1 MSWVSKKNNTNP
13 ISSVSNRPSPRLG
26 EALPSNDID
35 VGQFYE
41 LECGEVVDIILSENH
56 PDYTRLADIGMA
68 KCRLV
73 NSQAERPKMSLYW
86 YNCMDT
92 NIKDYPLL
100 GEYVICAEYL
110 GNKYYSNKLNVHNL
124 TNHNALFNLTIG
136 NRVDSGVLQKPASTA
151 YSTAIASGAS
161 MLRGGGSRMGD
172 LFTENALIN
181 PLRPI
186 EGHITF
192 EGRFG
197 QSIRFGNRARLATQ
211 KGYQSK
217 AGKKPYKSPHIL
229 ITAGH
234 KFDLKKN
241 GKSDFGFKKVGSL
254 YEENINDD
262 GSSIWLTTFED
273 VPLKIATA
281 KSDPKPFTSIKK
293 PSKYDGKQVI
303 INTDRIIFNSKV
315 KEILHFSKGNYYINS
330 NKNFGLDVVK
340 DIKVENKGNIIFK
353 TEGKKGYRIESKTK
367 VNIDGKDNIN
377 FGDKKGELIVKGETL
392 QQILEELIDA
402 IQKSI
407 SPAGSVAG
415 PYPVTLTNP
424 GFLLKVKAKLSK
436 MLSKRVTTI

>member
-1 MSWVSKKNNTNP
+1 MSFLKQIFTWWHRQT
-13 ISSVSNRPSPRLG
+13 LG
-26 EALPSNDID
+26 TFL
-35 VGQFYE
+35 
-41 LECGEVVDIILSENH
+41 
-56 PDYTRLADIGMA
+56 YTIFAGRF
-68 KCRLV
+68 V
-73 NSQAERPKMSLYW
+73 AE
-86 YNCMDT
+86 D
-92 NIKDYPLL
+92 
-100 GEYVICAEYL
+100 EF

-136 NRVDSGVLQKPASTA
+136 NRVDSGVLQKPAATA

-161 MLRGGGSRMGD
+161 MLRGAGSRMGD

-273 VPLKIATA
+273 VPLKLELY
-281 KSDPKPFTSIKK
+281 PP
-293 PSKYDGKQVI
+293 
-303 INTDRIIFNSKV
+303 NS
-315 KEILHFSKGNYYINS
+315 
-330 NKNFGLDVVK
+330 
-340 DIKVENKGNIIFK
+340 
-353 TEGKKGYRIESKTK
+353 
-367 VNIDGKDNIN
+367 
-377 FGDKKGELIVKGETL
+377 
-392 QQILEELIDA
+392 
-402 IQKSI
+402 
-407 SPAGSVAG
+407 
-415 PYPVTLTNP
+415 
-424 GFLLKVKAKLSK
+424 
-436 MLSKRVTTI
+436 